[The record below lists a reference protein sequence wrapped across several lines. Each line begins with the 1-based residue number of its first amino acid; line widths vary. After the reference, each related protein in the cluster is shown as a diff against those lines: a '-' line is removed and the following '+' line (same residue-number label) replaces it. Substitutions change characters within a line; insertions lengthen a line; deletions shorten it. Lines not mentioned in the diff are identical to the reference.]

1 MDRTYIT
8 VHHAHEVSIRAVNY
22 STARAALA
30 DTMDGVC
37 ADHEP
42 VIITRS
48 GSPSVVMVS
57 LEDYSA
63 LAETAQLLRTPANA
77 KRLMDSIHA
86 LEAGQGPVCALLP

>member
-1 MDRTYIT
+1 M
-8 VHHAHEVSIRAVNY
+8 HAVNY
-22 STARAALA
+22 SAARAALA
-30 DTMDGVC
+30 ATMDRVC

-63 LAETAQLLRTPANA
+63 LAATAHLLGTPANA
-77 KRLMDSIHA
+77 KRVMDSIHA
-86 LEAGQGPVCALLP
+86 LEAGQGLVRALSP

>member
-1 MDRTYIT
+1 MH
-8 VHHAHEVSIRAVNY
+8 VLNY

-30 DTMDGVC
+30 DTMDRFC

-48 GSPSVVMVS
+48 GSPSVVMLS
-57 LEDYSA
+57 LRDYCA

-77 KRLMDSIHA
+77 KRLMDSIRA
-86 LEAGQGPVCALLP
+86 LEAGQGLARALLP